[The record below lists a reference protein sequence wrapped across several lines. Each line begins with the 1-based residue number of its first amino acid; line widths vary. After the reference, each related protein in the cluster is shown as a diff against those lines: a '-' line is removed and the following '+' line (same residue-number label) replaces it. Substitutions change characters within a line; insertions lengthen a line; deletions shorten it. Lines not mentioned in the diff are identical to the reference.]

1 MPQANTWLTQKV
13 LSGINYSGLD
23 KLYQQVGGEL
33 GVILT
38 LHHVRPDTAAEFS
51 PNAHL
56 SVSPEFLEQTIQFL
70 QKREYALVSIEE
82 ARKRILSGDRSKRFA
97 AFTFDDGYRNT
108 AEIAAPI
115 LRKYGV
121 PYVVYFATGF
131 VERTACNW
139 WEGLELA
146 ISNNDELKLKAP
158 AVELALKCKTS
169 EEKNIAYDHL
179 VEVFTNQVDE
189 FDQARTLR
197 GLCPKSY
204 EQLLVRMNN
213 DMMAWQEIKDLQN
226 DPLCTIGAH
235 SIDHHALAR
244 LSIDRAVRE
253 IEDGTAIMHKH
264 LGKRPKHF
272 AYPYGYKAAAGP
284 REFEFVRKAGF
295 ETGVTTRPGLIF
307 PEHAKHLTALPRISI
322 NGLFQQERYFSSLT
336 SGLPTRLIGRNRKL
350 NVS

>member
-1 MPQANTWLTQKV
+1 MPQSNTWLTQKI
-13 LSGINYSGLD
+13 LAGISYSGLG

-33 GVILT
+33 GLILT
-38 LHHVRPDTAAEFS
+38 LHHVRPNQTGDFA

-56 SVSPEFLEQTIQFL
+56 SVEPEFLEQAIAFFKT
-70 QKREYALVSIEE
+70 REYALVSIDE
-82 ARKRILSGDRSKRFA
+82 ARKRILDGDRSGRFA

-115 LRKYGV
+115 LRKHEV
-121 PYVVYFATGF
+121 PYTVYFATGF
-131 VERTACNW
+131 VDRTACNW

-146 ISNNDELKLKAP
+146 IGNNEELTLKSSGRT
-158 AVELALKCKTS
+158 VELVCKS
-169 EEKNIAYDHL
+169 LAEKYAAYDQL
-179 VEVFTNQVDE
+179 VEIFTTQIGE
-189 FDQARTLR
+189 FEQAKVLR
-197 GLCPKSY
+197 SLCPKSY

-213 DMMAWQEIKDLQN
+213 DMMGWQAIKELQS

-244 LSIDRAVRE
+244 LSEDEAVKE
-253 IEDGTAIMHKH
+253 IENGTMLLHQH
-264 LGKRPKHF
+264 LGQKPKHF

-284 REFEFVRKAGF
+284 REFEFVRNAGF

-307 PEHAKHLTALPRISI
+307 PEHAKHMTSLPRISI
-322 NGLFQQERYFSSLT
+322 NGLYQQKRYFSSLT
-336 SGLPTRLIGRNRKL
+336 SGLPTRLIGRNKKL